1 MTAVLPPPAVPWERP
16 RDTAVLAG
24 NCAVLSQRLGL
35 PVAVL
40 RLLLLLSAVPALPAA
55 LLIVADPYLAWS
67 SARWMSALS
76 APGLLG
82 YAALWWALPAQ
93 AREPDALPGELSA
106 VRGRPAG
113 PRSVRRRGHLATALR
128 WCGLA
133 LLVGA
138 AGTVLTGTVGLDLLT
153 AVTPGHDASLADLAV
168 LALLACIAAG
178 SLTLGL
184 VPLADMDRDR
194 RDGTALRT
202 PAPAVLAL
210 LAGCAGLLL
219 SVFAGLALV
228 AGGGPAVLLG
238 LVALAVVALLAV
250 LLVPWLRRLWAG
262 MREETEH
269 RAVMQHQQET
279 TAHLHDSVL
288 QSLVILQ
295 RPGLDAEEVRRLARQ
310 QERELRRWL
319 YSDDA
324 TQQADPDELR
334 TAVDSL
340 SAAAEDAHDA
350 QVRTVVVGDAPL
362 TDRQR
367 PLLAALREAVLNA
380 CRHGGGDV
388 DVFVDIS
395 PDSVTAFVRDRGE
408 GFDMAAVPEDRLGV
422 RESILGRMDRA
433 GGEATVGPAPGGGTE
448 VMLRMPGPTGGAA

>member
-1 MTAVLPPPAVPWERP
+1 MTAVLPPPAVSWERP
-16 RDTAVLAG
+16 RDAAVLAG
-24 NCAVLSQRLGL
+24 TCAVLAQRLGL
-35 PVAVL
+35 PVVVL
-40 RLLLLLSAVPALPAA
+40 RLLLLLSAVPLLPAA
-55 LLIVADPYLAWS
+55 LLMVSDPYLAWS

-93 AREPDALPGELSA
+93 TREPDALPGELSA

-184 VPLADMDRDR
+184 VPLADMDRER

-210 LAGCAGLLL
+210 LAGCVGLLL

-228 AGGGPAVLLG
+228 AGGGPALLLG

-319 YSDDA
+319 YSDGA

-334 TAVDSL
+334 TAVD
-340 SAAAEDAHDA
+340 
-350 QVRTVVVGDAPL
+350 
-362 TDRQR
+362 
-367 PLLAALREAVLNA
+367 
-380 CRHGGGDV
+380 
-388 DVFVDIS
+388 
-395 PDSVTAFVRDRGE
+395 
-408 GFDMAAVPEDRLGV
+408 
-422 RESILGRMDRA
+422 
-433 GGEATVGPAPGGGTE
+433 
-448 VMLRMPGPTGGAA
+448 